1 VGRVPSVSVKALPTT
16 TCVVLDV
23 PRGTN
28 CGGFMKCTCGFSI
41 GHPLSKKCTCKFPEL
56 TDDEIIEIA
65 HKAYQKY
72 KNWHYYQIEFA
83 KAILEAASKK

>member
-1 VGRVPSVSVKALPTT
+1 MDKPAAYINEEDGLVCA
-16 TCVVLDV
+16 
-23 PRGTN
+23 
-28 CGGFMKCTCGFSI
+28 KCYKPFT
-41 GHPLSKKCTCKFPEL
+41 KEL